1 MKVAENDGAVLGI
14 LEEEYRRCCD
24 VVAAL
29 RKKMEQYPKGSLNVR
44 RKQYNG
50 KEYLYHS
57 LVSRDG
63 SRVVNRHVPAG
74 ELPELQNRIEQR
86 EKCKKEIQAYRQRM
100 SYLEKL
106 LKIPKSGGVAVEN
119 PA

>member
-1 MKVAENDGAVLGI
+1 MKVAEKDSAVLGI

-24 VVAAL
+24 VIAAL
-29 RKKMEQYPKGSLNVR
+29 LKKMEKYPKGSLHVR
-44 RKQYNG
+44 CKKYNG

-63 SRVVNRHVPAG
+63 SHVINRHVPAD
-74 ELPELQNRIEQR
+74 ELPELQSIIEQR
-86 EKCKKEIQAYRQRM
+86 DKCKKEMQSYRKRM
-100 SYLEKL
+100 LYLEKL
-106 LKIPKSGGVAVEN
+106 LKNPKSDGVVVES

>member
-1 MKVAENDGAVLGI
+1 MKVAEKDSAVLGI
-14 LEEEYRRCCD
+14 LEEEYKRCCD

-29 RKKMEQYPKGSLNVR
+29 RKKLEQYPKGSLNIR

-57 LVSRDG
+57 LVLRDG
-63 SRVVNRHVPAG
+63 SRVINRHVPAA
-74 ELPELQNRIEQR
+74 ELPELQSIIEQR
-86 EKCKKEIQAYRQRM
+86 DKCKKEIQSYRKRM
-100 SYLEKL
+100 MYLEKL
-106 LKIPKSGGVAVEN
+106 LKIPESDGVSVEN